1 LLFRIYELAKHVI
14 QKPSV
19 ITNAFKVLKE
29 QGLSAVFLK
38 IKKVFYANR
47 YLYLEPEKTSGI
59 ENTMVTFKHQPIISI
74 ILPVYNIAP
83 KWLERAV
90 TSVEAQWYTN
100 WELCIVDDASTNKK
114 TLNYLQEIN
123 NPKIKITF
131 SKHNGN
137 ISAASNIAISMA
149 QGEYIALLDN
159 DDELTVDALYEVV
172 KSINETGADFI
183 YSDEDFTTTK
193 GLHVNPHFKP
203 DFSPDLLLS
212 HNYITHFTVMKKTLI
227 DQARDFRSECDGAQ
241 DYDLFLRV
249 TEKAEKI
256 VHIPKVLYHWRMLPT
271 STSSN
276 VHVKPQALLNGIKA
290 LEDTLKRRKI
300 DAEVLEG
307 NLPHYFRIKR
317 KIKGTP
323 LVSIVIPFKDKP
335 ELLEMCIGSILEKS
349 TYKNFEIIGM
359 SNNSEES
366 ETFTTMKMFEKKDS
380 RVHFYEH
387 NKPFNYSEINNYA
400 VNNFAKGEHI
410 VLLNN
415 DIEIITPSWIEAL
428 LEHSQRE
435 EVGCVG
441 AKLYYPDGKIQHAGV
456 ILGLG
461 GYAAHSHRFSNGSDY
476 GYFNRLHVI
485 QNLSAVT
492 GACLMVK
499 KSIYQEVHGLDEENF
514 KIAYNDVDFCLKIR
528 EKGYLN
534 IFTPYC
540 ETYHYESI
548 SRGED
553 SESEE
558 KNARFDEEKA
568 YLKLRHPKILE
579 DGDPYYN
586 LNLSL
591 DFEDFRLKS
600 PI

>member
-19 ITNAFKVLKE
+19 ITNAYKVLKK
-29 QGLSAVFLK
+29 QGFLAVFLK

-47 YLYLEPEKTSGI
+47 YLYIEPEKTEDIKKRLHS
-59 ENTMVTFKHQPIISI
+59 FSSQPLISI
-74 ILPVYNIAP
+74 IMPVYNVDP
-83 KWLERAV
+83 KWLQLAID
-90 TSVEAQWYTN
+90 SVQSQWYEN
-100 WELCIVDDASTNKK
+100 WELCITDDASTNKK
-114 TLNYLQEIN
+114 TLEFLRTLKHS
-123 NPKIKITF
+123 KIKIAFFDT
-131 SKHNGN
+131 NVN
-137 ISAASNIAISMA
+137 ISAASNQAIKLA
-149 QGEYIALLDN
+149 EGEYIALLDN
-159 DDELTVDALYEVV
+159 DDELSVDALYEVV
-172 KSINETGADFI
+172 KNINETQADFI
-183 YSDEDFTTTK
+183 YSDEDFITTK
-193 GLHVNPHFKP
+193 GLHVNPHYKP

-212 HNYITHFTVMKKTLI
+212 HNYITHLCTIKKSLL
-227 DQARDFRSECDGAQ
+227 DEVGYFRSECDGAQ

-249 TEKAEKI
+249 TEKAKKI
-256 VHIPKVLYHWRMLPT
+256 LHIPKVLYHWRMLPT

-290 LEDTLKRRKI
+290 LEYTLKRRKI
-300 DAEVLEG
+300 DAEVFEG

-317 KIKGTP
+317 KIKGNP

-335 ELLEMCIGSILEKS
+335 ELLKMCIGSILEKS

-366 ETFTTMKMFEKKDS
+366 ETFATMKMFEKKDS

-387 NKPFNYSEINNYA
+387 NEPFNYSEINNHA
-400 VNNFAKGEHI
+400 VKNYAKGEHI

-415 DIEIITPSWIEAL
+415 DIEIITSSWIEAL

-441 AKLYYPDGKIQHAGV
+441 AKLYYPDEKIQHAGV

-461 GYAAHSHRFSNGSDY
+461 GYAAHSHRLSNGTDY
-476 GYFNRLHVI
+476 GYFNRLNII

-492 GACLMVK
+492 GACLMIK
-499 KSIYQEVHGLDEENF
+499 KSIYQAVGGLDEEHF
-514 KIAYNDVDFCLKIR
+514 KIAYNDVDFCLRVR

-540 ETYHYESI
+540 EAYHYESI
-548 SRGED
+548 SRGDDRE
-553 SESEE
+553 EEE

-586 LNLSL
+586 QNLSL
-591 DFEDFRLKS
+591 DFEDFRLK
-600 PI
+600 IRA